1 MGSARYSFRP
11 ATLSELINEMHS
23 EGERVASRTKRGI
36 PAKRSKR
43 TVHPSTMDGG
53 QDIQATGLNLIPLV
67 QRVRPIE
74 YRLPNAAHGISTNE
88 ISNELAKIR
97 NETTREG

>member
-53 QDIQATGLNLIPLV
+53 QDIQATGLNLPLV

>member
-1 MGSARYSFRP
+1 
-11 ATLSELINEMHS
+11 
-23 EGERVASRTKRGI
+23 
-36 PAKRSKR
+36 
-43 TVHPSTMDGG
+43 MDGG

-97 NETTREG
+97 NETTREGWRGMRKVYEDDDIGYSGRIYSRRRVCFVIKLYII